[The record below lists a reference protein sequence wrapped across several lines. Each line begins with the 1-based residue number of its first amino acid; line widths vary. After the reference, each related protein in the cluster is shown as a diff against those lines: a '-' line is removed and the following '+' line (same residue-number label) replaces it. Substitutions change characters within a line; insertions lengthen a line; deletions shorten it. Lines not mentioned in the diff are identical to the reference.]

1 VTSNPYLKRLL
12 GEAGTPAE
20 FPPPEN
26 IPPPA
31 QDDPQDQAQEQE
43 QIDPGADPQA
53 APQGEAAPQV
63 QELVQQWQSG
73 EHMGVAARLMFSEA
87 SYVTFVDLCFVIGQ
101 DAGRELG
108 ELLDEL
114 ADTQGIEP
122 PETPPEYR
130 SVLQRVAGADEEEG
144 VL

>member
-1 VTSNPYLKRLL
+1 VTRNPYLKRLL

-43 QIDPGADPQA
+43 QIDPGADPQS
-53 APQGEAAPQV
+53 APQAAPQV
-63 QELVQQWQSG
+63 QELVRQWQSG

-87 SYVTFVDLCFVIGQ
+87 SYVTFVDLCFIIGQ
-101 DAGRELG
+101 AAGRELG